1 MLSFSKAAVEQEPY
15 PSLKCEGRKKIRL
28 SQTFVGISRGT
39 RTEGSTL
46 LLLLHLVRLLVKRFE
61 LKVSSISFGPFSVG
75 ERVALVVWGETT
87 TVSSGAGGCPL
98 WAAKCGS
105 APYKKAVAEK
115 MKNTLL
121 NDRQNLFLGESN
133 RVGPIC

>member
-28 SQTFVGISRGT
+28 SQTFVGILRGT

-87 TVSSGAGGCPL
+87 TVVEREAVL
-98 WAAKCGS
+98 CGLPS
-105 APYKKAVAEK
+105 VEVLRTRKRSPK
-115 MKNTLL
+115 
-121 NDRQNLFLGESN
+121 R
-133 RVGPIC
+133 